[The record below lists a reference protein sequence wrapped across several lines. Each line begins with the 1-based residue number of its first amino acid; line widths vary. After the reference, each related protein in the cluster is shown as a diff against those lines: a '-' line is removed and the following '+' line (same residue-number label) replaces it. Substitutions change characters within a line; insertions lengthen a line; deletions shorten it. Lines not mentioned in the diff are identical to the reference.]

1 MQGAAVT
8 VLTQLDWG
16 SVPVWVGTL
25 VASFSVALA
34 AATYRRNVHDK
45 ERDQASR
52 VSSWMSEE
60 LEPDVIVE
68 PSEDIEERAQGR
80 DVVRV
85 RLYGRLL
92 VANRSEAPAYDIEV
106 TAGVGQALKLAQL
119 PPGAVAEGRV
129 LVGESDRRASINDRD
144 MVTFVGGHPVEL
156 GVPDLSFTDALGRRW
171 RRRGDRKLRRV
182 RARIATS
189 TRTATYTVQFS
200 KGKLILV
207 QREDRQP

>member
-1 MQGAAVT
+1 MT

-34 AATYRRNVHDK
+34 ASTYRRNLRDK

-60 LEPDVIVE
+60 LEPDVTVQ

-92 VANRSEAPAYDIEV
+92 VANRSEAPAYDVEV
-106 TAGVGQALKLAQL
+106 TAGLGETLKLAEL

-129 LVGESDRRASINDRD
+129 LVGKSDRKATINDRD
-144 MVTFVGGHPVEL
+144 MVTLVGGHSVEL
-156 GVPDLSFTDALGRRW
+156 RVPDLSFTDALGRRW
-171 RRRGDRKLRRV
+171 QRRGDRKLRRV
-182 RARIATS
+182 RARTATS
-189 TRTATYTVQFS
+189 TGTATYTVQFS
-200 KGKLILV
+200 KGKLELV
-207 QREDRQP
+207 HREDHQP